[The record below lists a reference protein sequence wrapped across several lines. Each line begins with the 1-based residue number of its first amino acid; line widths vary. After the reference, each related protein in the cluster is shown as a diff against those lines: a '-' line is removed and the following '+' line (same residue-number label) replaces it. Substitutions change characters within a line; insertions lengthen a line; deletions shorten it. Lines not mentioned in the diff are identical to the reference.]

1 MLIRKSGLISFITV
15 LDFVVS
21 ANKHIYKLVRKI
33 RENSGLDIL
42 GILQHAMMSILS
54 AQNKVR

>member
-1 MLIRKSGLISFITV
+1 MLIRKSGLILFITV

-33 RENSGLDIL
+33 KENSGLDIL

-54 AQNKVR
+54 A